1 MERRA
6 RQFGVY
12 LGILLLFSM
21 LDARE
26 TYADKI
32 VLENGDTLTGTVVKV
47 LDGKLTLKTDYSAPI
62 EIQVSKIKQ
71 IFTDNPVEVHL
82 SSGEVLKGKIETN
95 EDGQLVVGKSGER
108 ETTSV
113 DLAKVVSVN
122 PPPPKKWTGNINVG
136 GNIQSGNTERK
147 GVILDAQVTR
157 KTDLDRIF
165 FRYLFNYAEENGKMT
180 ARNHY
185 GEMEYDY
192 FFTKHWYALAALS
205 LLNDKFSDYRLRTI
219 VGPGVGYQ
227 VWDDPVKA
235 LSFEAG
241 LAYQANDYYKGK
253 DTSFLTAR
261 LGGKFRYKLFD
272 FLVFSES
279 LLFYPSIG
287 HGGDYTF
294 RNEAALTA
302 PLGARWSLK
311 LANIIDYNSNPQ
323 PGFERTD
330 VQYLLTLG
338 FAF

>member
-1 MERRA
+1 MEKRA
-6 RQFGVY
+6 RQSGVY
-12 LGILLLFSM
+12 LTIFLLFLM
-21 LDARE
+21 MDTRE
-26 TYADKI
+26 VCADKV

-82 SSGEVLKGKIETN
+82 SSGEVLKGKIETK

-122 PPPPKKWTGNINVG
+122 PPPPKKWSGSINAG
-136 GNIQSGNTERK
+136 GNIQTGNTDRK
-147 GVILDAQVTR
+147 GVILEAQVTR

-165 FRYLFNYAEENGKMT
+165 FHYLFNYAEENGEMT
-180 ARNHY
+180 ARSQY

-192 FFTKHWYALAALS
+192 FFTKKWYALAAVS
-205 LLNDKFSDYRLRTI
+205 LLNDKFSNYRLRTI

-241 LAYQANDYYKGK
+241 LAYQVNDYYTGN

-261 LGGKFRYKLFD
+261 LGGKVRYKLFD
-272 FLVFSES
+272 FLVFSDY

-287 HGGDYTF
+287 KGGEYTF

-323 PGFERTD
+323 PGFDRAD

-338 FAF
+338 FSF